1 MKLVSKTMEKVV
13 LEISAEEIK
22 KDGFLIIWDKI
33 REVYPINKFDIF
45 SVGTLNKN
53 DEVTFIELTP
63 KK

>member
-22 KDGFLIIWDKI
+22 KDGFLIIWDRI
-33 REVYPINKFDIF
+33 REVYPISKFDIF

>member
-22 KDGFLIIWDKI
+22 KDGFEIIWDRI
-33 REVYPINKFDIF
+33 REVYPIAKFDIF